1 MLSYLKERKDC
12 HLFNE
17 TDALTEIGLREF
29 SPQELTD
36 AYKKLTRQI
45 QIGIT
50 RQGEPTTS
58 DGGVPAIP
66 SCVEPITRE
75 QISSVPKGKRVLAG
89 AYGGT
94 SWLTAIAEKKEG
106 VDVDLEVINNGS
118 IPKTQRAH
126 TLDEFVGLIADHMAH
141 GIGDRDVS
149 DITAVGGSVGF
160 AYRSSK
166 TERGF
171 DGQIY
176 EQPSNWRITD
186 LDTSLSPEDQPYL
199 GEKLL
204 TALSYRG
211 FPQVTEVYFQNDT
224 NAVVHDVSSS
234 QSDVVI
240 PVGFVF
246 GTGSNAA
253 IGRFNLQESN
263 TVVFKKDA
271 ILEKMAE
278 RGYVGSDKPLTK
290 IWVGGDRI
298 RFRIAAAMLLLG
310 EKGILN
316 RTHAEDLAEMLRDGE
331 NGTFV
336 SDIASCNLDYLK
348 LREKIPSLSLEEY
361 GILLRS
367 CRGGMRQAGQVI
379 GVMIGSAVTAAGY
392 EGGTVHLPVEGS
404 VFWKGYNVQPTVEQ
418 TLDRLLPGNDLH
430 FYPAS
435 GVRGISKLSLVY
447 SHLRQS

>member
-1 MLSYLKERKDC
+1 MSSFLHERKIGVPT
-12 HLFNE
+12 E
-17 TDALTEIGLREF
+17 TDVLNEIGMREF
-29 SPQELTD
+29 NSEELKD
-36 AYKKLTRQI
+36 AYRKLTRQI
-45 QIGIT
+45 EIGIN
-50 RQGEPTTS
+50 RDGEPTTS

-75 QISSVPKGKRVLAG
+75 QIASVPEGKRVFGG

-94 SWLTAIAEKKEG
+94 SWLTTIAEKGKG
-106 VDVDLEVINNGS
+106 VDVDLDVINNGS
-118 IPKTQRAH
+118 IPKSERAH
-126 TLDEFVGLIADHMAH
+126 TLDDFVGLMADHIAH

-160 AYRSSK
+160 AYRSSR
-166 TERGF
+166 TERGL

-176 EQPSNWRITD
+176 EQPSNWRIID
-186 LDTSLSPEDQPYL
+186 LNTSLRPEEQPYL
-199 GEKLL
+199 GEKLI

-211 FPQVTEVYFQNDT
+211 LPQVTEVYFQNDT

-234 QSDVVI
+234 DSDVVV

-253 IGRFNLQESN
+253 LGRFNLQESN
-263 TVVFKKDA
+263 TVVFQKDA

-278 RGYVGSDKPLTK
+278 RGFVGSDKPLTK

-298 RFRIAAAMLLLG
+298 RFRVAASMLLLG
-310 EKGILN
+310 DRGILAEE
-316 RTHAEDLAEMLRDGE
+316 HAEALADMLRDGE

-336 SDIASCNLDYLK
+336 SDIASGNLDYLK

-367 CRGGMRQAGQVI
+367 CRRGMRQAGQVI
-379 GVMIGSAVTAAGY
+379 GVMIGSAVSAAGY
-392 EGGTVHLPVEGS
+392 EGGLAHLPVEGS
-404 VFWKGYNVQPTVEQ
+404 VFWKGYNVQPSVKQ
-418 TLDRLLPGNDLH
+418 TLDLLIPGNDLR
-430 FYPAS
+430 FEPAS
-435 GVRGISKLSLVY
+435 GVRGISKLALVY
-447 SHLRQS
+447 SHSRQS

>member
-1 MLSYLKERKDC
+1 MLSYLKERREC
-12 HLFNE
+12 HSPKEVDTL
-17 TDALTEIGLREF
+17 DEIGLREF
-29 SPQELTD
+29 SSRELIN
-36 AYKKLTRQI
+36 AYNTLTRQI

-75 QISSVPKGKRVLAG
+75 QISSVPEGKRVFAG

-94 SWLTAIAEKKEG
+94 SWLTAIAEKREG
-106 VDVDLEVINNGS
+106 ENVNLEFINNGS

-126 TLDEFVGLIADHMAH
+126 RLDDFVGLMADHIAK

-149 DITAVGGSVGF
+149 DIKAVGLAVGF
-160 AYRSSK
+160 AYRSMI

-171 DGQIY
+171 DGQMH
-176 EQPSNWRITD
+176 EQPSNWRIID
-186 LDTSLSPEDQPYL
+186 LDTSLSPEEQPYL
-199 GEKLL
+199 GEKLI
-204 TALSYRG
+204 TALSYLG
-211 FPQVTEVYFQNDT
+211 LPQVDKVYFQNDT
-224 NAVVHDVSSS
+224 NAVVHDTSSS
-234 QSDVVI
+234 QSEVVI

-253 IGRFNLQESN
+253 LGRFNLQESN
-263 TVVFKKDA
+263 TVVFQKDA

-298 RFRIAAAMLLLG
+298 RFRIAASMLLLG
-310 EKGILN
+310 EKGVLH

-336 SDIASCNLDYLK
+336 SDIASGNLDYLK

-367 CRGGMRQAGQVI
+367 CRRGMRQAGQVI

-392 EGGTVHLPVEGS
+392 EGGSVHLPVEGS
-404 VFWKGYNVQPTVEQ
+404 VFWKGYNVQSTVGQ
-418 TLDRLLPGNDLH
+418 TLDRLIPGNDLH